1 MSYLTI
7 ELKTNDEG
15 GTAAELLYSGV
26 DRNYAESVYHAT
38 LATAATSD
46 RACHA
51 AIILQGDGTPL
62 EYMAYYKET
71 SEEGAE

>member
-15 GTAAELLYSGV
+15 GTAAEVLYSGI
-26 DRNYAESVYHAT
+26 DRRVAEKKYHET
-38 LATAATSD
+38 LANAATSG
-46 RACHA
+46 RPCHA

-62 EYMAYYKET
+62 EYMAYTKEAT
-71 SEEGAE
+71 E

>member
-15 GTAAELLYSGV
+15 GTAAEVLYSGV
-26 DRNYAESVYHAT
+26 DRHMAEKKYHET
-38 LATAATSD
+38 LAVAATSG
-46 RACHA
+46 RLCHA

-62 EYMAYYKET
+62 EYMAYTKEAT
-71 SEEGAE
+71 E

>member
-15 GTAAELLYSGV
+15 GTAAEVVYTGV
-26 DRNYAESVYHAT
+26 DRRVAEQKYHAT
-38 LATAATSD
+38 LATAATSG

-51 AIILQGDGTPL
+51 AILLQGDGTPL
-62 EYMAYYKET
+62 EYKAYTKEV
-71 SEEGAE
+71 SE

>member
-15 GTAAELLYSGV
+15 GTAAEVLYTGK
-26 DRNYAESVYHAT
+26 DRRVAEQKYHAT
-38 LATAATSD
+38 LATAATSG
-46 RACHA
+46 RPCHA

-62 EYMAYYKET
+62 EYKAYVNET
-71 SEEGAE
+71 A